1 MGTALEISDW
11 DTADGNSGVADDM
24 YAPLATAFSHLQ
36 DSAIVYSVDGEIV
49 VWNAGAEDLFGY
61 TFDEGRRRDVSFLC
75 TPEDSGDTLKL
86 FTRALS
92 AQPVEPR
99 QVDRIRKDGTPVRVS
114 VRVSPL
120 ENAAGEIFGVLFLAR
135 DISSEAARE
144 QQLTELMLRERNI
157 AALVPD
163 AIYVHRNGKVLWA
176 NPAAVELYG
185 ARSQT
190 DLVGRSAWDLIVPED
205 LPKVLERHSE
215 LGSPSESDPIYIRR
229 MRLDGVEFPSQGRG
243 AEIIWE
249 DEPATLMVV
258 RDLSDHERTVSALV
272 ESETRQRDFAEISP
286 DAVIVH
292 VDGEIVFA
300 NQAAADMFAATG
312 ADQLIGLQ
320 NSSLVTPE
328 DWARVVESWDND
340 SSVPGSDFLQVEQ
353 VRFDGSTFQGQ
364 GRAKPIIWD
373 GQDALLVVIR
383 DVTEQIE
390 KELALREAEARQRDF
405 AAISPDAMLVH
416 VDGEIVFV
424 NEAALRMFRAD
435 SETSLIGR
443 QVIETI
449 HPDDRGIL
457 QNNIDTA
464 LDDQRSD
471 FFEVRRLRLDGTI
484 FLGEGRFRT
493 VDWKGSAGVLVV
505 IRDVTEKVAAQN
517 ALLESEERYRQ
528 IVDVTPD
535 AVLVH
540 VDDEIV
546 FANHAAAAMLGTATA
561 RNLVGRKMMEL
572 VPPDERV
579 RAMERRSR
587 VAAEGIVALDTLP
600 RCRLDGSEFMT
611 EVIGSQYVWDGVP
624 AILTIMRDIT
634 ERLEGERARELLE
647 QRNRDI
653 LDLSP
658 EAILVHCGGDIVF
671 ANPAA
676 ARMFGGQNVQDI
688 IGRPIM
694 DLVHPEEHETI
705 LTSRKKMSIGDTFEE
720 REIRR
725 LRLDGSDFYTRAT
738 GALIDWD
745 GEQGFIVIASD
756 ITDERAAK
764 KELQLRTDKLESAN
778 AELERFAYVASHDL
792 KEPLR
797 MVSSFCGL
805 LQERYADQLDE
816 QAGEFIGFA
825 VDGARRMQGLIDD
838 LMKLSQTGTSGLE
851 ATTVDLNH
859 VLDEV
864 KLNLA
869 AQVEGAAAEVRT
881 EKLPVV
887 LGDRTLL
894 LQLFQN
900 LVSNGIKFRSEAAPV
915 IDIRHTQRGGEDMF
929 SVSDNGIGLDPRHHE
944 RVFEVF
950 NTLNPRGQFEGN
962 GVGLSICKK
971 VVERHGGKIWVESE
985 PGRGTSFWFTLP
997 AQLEEEMK

>member
-1 MGTALEISDW
+1 LDRLRVWELGTALDISDL
-11 DTADGNSGVADDM
+11 DDADGNSDFAGDM
-24 YAPLATAFSHLQ
+24 YAPLAAAFSYLQ
-36 DSAIVYSVDGEIV
+36 DSAIVYSADGEVV
-49 VWNAGAEDLFGY
+49 VWNAGAENLFGY
-61 TFDEGRRRDVSFLC
+61 TFDEARRRDVSFLC

-86 FTRALS
+86 FSRALS

-99 QVDRIRKDGTPVRVS
+99 QVDRVCKDGSRVRVS
-114 VRVSPL
+114 VRVTPL
-120 ENAAGEIFGVLFLAR
+120 ENASGEIFGVLFLAR
-135 DISSEAARE
+135 DVSSETARE
-144 QQLTELMLRERNI
+144 QRLTELALRERDI

-163 AIYVHRNGKVLWA
+163 AIYVHRDGKILWA
-176 NPAAVELYG
+176 NAAAIEMFG
-185 ARSQT
+185 AQSQT
-190 DLVGRSAWDLIVPED
+190 DFIGRSAWDLIVPDD
-205 LPKVLERHSE
+205 LPRVLESHRT
-215 LGSPSESDPIYIRR
+215 LGDAVESKTIFVRR
-229 MRLDGVEFPSQGRG
+229 QRIDGSEFPTEGRG
-243 AEIIWE
+243 ATIVWE
-249 DEPATLMVV
+249 EEPATLMVV
-258 RDLSDHERTVSALV
+258 RDISDHERTASALV
-272 ESETRQRDFAEISP
+272 ESEERQRDFAEISP
-286 DAVIVH
+286 DAVLVH

-312 ADQLIGLQ
+312 TDQLIGLQ
-320 NSSLVTPE
+320 NSSLVTHE
-328 DWARVVESWDND
+328 DWARVIESWDND
-340 SSVPGSDFLQVEQ
+340 VSVPGSDFLQVEQ

-364 GRAKPIIWD
+364 GRAKPIIWE
-373 GQDALLVVIR
+373 GRDALLVVIR

-416 VDGEIVFV
+416 VDGKIVFV

-435 SETSLIGR
+435 SEASLIGR
-443 QVIETI
+443 PVIETI
-449 HPDDRGIL
+449 HPEDRGIL
-457 QNNIDTA
+457 QNNIDSA
-464 LDDQRSD
+464 LDDMSAD
-471 FFEVRRLRLDGTI
+471 FFEVRRLRLDGTV

-493 VDWKGSAGVLVV
+493 VNWKGLSGVLVV
-505 IRDVTEKVAAQN
+505 IRDVTEKAAAQD

-540 VDDEIV
+540 VDDQIV
-546 FANHAAAAMLGTATA
+546 FANHAAAAMLGAAAA
-561 RNLVGRKMMEL
+561 RNLIGRQMMDL
-572 VPPDERV
+572 VPAGERV
-579 RAMERRSR
+579 RAMERRAR
-587 VAAEGIVALDTLP
+587 VAADGVVPLNSLP
-600 RCRLDGSEFMT
+600 RCRLDGSEFMAD
-611 EVIGSQYVWDGVP
+611 VIGSQYVWNGAP

-634 ERLEGERARELLE
+634 ERLEGE
-647 QRNRDI
+647 RDI

-676 ARMFGGQNVQDI
+676 ARMFGGQIAEDI
-688 IGRPIM
+688 VGRPIM
-694 DLVHPEEHETI
+694 DLVHPDEHESI
-705 LTSRKKMSIGDTFEE
+705 LTSREKMAPGDTFAEKE
-720 REIRR
+720 VRR

-764 KELQLRTDKLESAN
+764 EEIRLRSEELESAN

-797 MVSSFCGL
+797 MVSSFCSL
-805 LQERYADQLDE
+805 LKERYADQLDD
-816 QAGEFIGFA
+816 QAGEFIEFA

-851 ATTVDLNH
+851 ATTVDLN
-859 VLDEV
+859 VILDEV
-864 KLNLA
+864 KLNLDTQA
-869 AQVEGAAAEVRT
+869 KEAAAEVRT
-881 EKLPVV
+881 DKLPLV

-900 LVSNGIKFRSEAAPV
+900 LISNGIKFRSDAAPV
-915 IDIRHTQRGGEDMF
+915 IDVRCTQRDGAYVF

-971 VVERHGGKIWVESE
+971 VVERHGGNIWVESE
-985 PGRGTSFWFTLP
+985 LGKGTSFWFTLP
-997 AQLEEEMK
+997 AQLEEETK